1 MLWSYKQ
8 FQITYL
14 LFSESECMAEW
25 MVMAL
30 PWLCGVQVL
39 MRQVLTL
46 IEIRGVLTIL
56 VKRKEPRYKHLAMLA
71 CGVSIVD

>member
-1 MLWSYKQ
+1 
-8 FQITYL
+8 
-14 LFSESECMAEW
+14 MAEW
-25 MVMAL
+25 MLIAL

-39 MRQVLTL
+39 MRQVLTP

-56 VKRKEPRYKHLAMLA
+56 VKRKEPRCKHLAMLA